1 MPIRISSAI
10 NGFRRAGVAHPNR
23 PTVYPDGYFSD
34 AQIKQLKA
42 EPRLAV
48 EFGNFETADPTDQ
61 GAGQEGAVEPDSV
74 SDGVNDA
81 DQDDTVEP
89 DRTPDGESEGYLE
102 GVVEPDGTEKSL
114 EEMEED
120 EVRQL
125 GKELGIRSYH
135 NMGLDKLIEKI
146 REEKVQVPAEGE
158 A

>member
-1 MPIRISSAI
+1 MPIRIRSAI

-34 AQIKQLKA
+34 DEIKQLKA
-42 EPRLAV
+42 EPRLAI
-48 EFGNFETADPTDQ
+48 EFGDFAETDQ
-61 GAGQEGAVEPDSV
+61 PDPGTGQEGPLEPDSI
-74 SDGVNDA
+74 SDGLI
-81 DQDDTVEP
+81 
-89 DRTPDGESEGYLE
+89 EGHLE
-102 GVVEPDGTEKSL
+102 GVVDPDGTEKSL

-125 GKELGIRSYH
+125 GKELGIRNYH